1 MPTARVGT
9 FESPAINSK
18 KRYRV
23 QVSGE
28 ITDAPTSGDQ
38 VKQGGQVLEGIVY
51 PPGGADS
58 FGFTGE
64 IVAFQSDAA
73 LTLQGAQVSTGGTN
87 TRTGNRD
94 GDSSTPNNQRNR
106 SQGGTDRSP
115 KVTTPEPAPGS
126 PVKPEPAAPKRD
138 ATTAPGSQNAGGGG
152 GILAGVPMP
161 ALAAGGLGLLALLYT
176 ATQ

>member
-18 KRYRV
+18 ARYRV
-23 QVSGE
+23 QVSKE

-64 IVAFQSDAA
+64 IVAFQSDDA

-106 SQGGTDRSP
+106 SQGSTDT
-115 KVTTPEPAPGS
+115 KVRTPEPTPTTPA
-126 PVKPEPAAPKRD
+126 KPQPAAPEQQ
-138 ATTAPGSQNAGGGG
+138 TTEQGSQSAGGGVLG
-152 GILAGVPMP
+152 GMLGGVPMP